1 MQGWERKSVLRKT
14 VGMQLPQE
22 LLKAPKHGFGVPL
35 REWFRGDDNSNLLKF
50 GNIKDLLNA
59 DTLQMIIAENNSRIR
74 DNGNFIWT
82 VMMLDKMIEEK

>member
-14 VGMQLPQE
+14 VGMQLPHE